1 MPVAT
6 HTIPHCLIT
15 GASRGIGRATALALA
30 ADGWAVSL
38 NYRARAAEAEAVA
51 AAIRSA
57 GGTAQILCAD
67 VADPVQA
74 AALVKDAETAL
85 GPITGLVCNAGV
97 IRSQF
102 TAMTAPEQWRDVLAT
117 NLDGAFFCTKA
128 VIRGMMRQRTG
139 RIVYVSSDAALLGDL
154 MRAAYSASKAG
165 LLGLMRSVSRELAPS
180 GITVNAVAPGIIA
193 TDMTADIPDT
203 RRAKQLAAIPIG
215 RFGEPD
221 EVAAVIRFLLS
232 PEAAFI
238 TGQTLPVDGGL
249 CMSR

>member
-1 MPVAT
+1 MTDAT
-6 HTIPHCLIT
+6 HTLPHCLIT

-30 ADGWAVSL
+30 ADGWSVSL
-38 NYRARAAEAEAVA
+38 NYRTHAAEAEAVA
-51 AAIRSA
+51 ATIRAA
-57 GGTAQILCAD
+57 GGTAEIVGAD
-67 VADPVQA
+67 VADPTQA
-74 AALVKDAETAL
+74 AALVKAAETAL
-85 GPITGLVCNAGV
+85 GPVTGLVCNAGV

-102 TAMTAPEQWRDVLAT
+102 TAMTAPEQWRDVQAT

-139 RIVYVSSDAALLGDL
+139 RIIYVSSDAALLGDL

-203 RRAKQLAAIPIG
+203 RRTKQLAAIPMN
-215 RFGEPD
+215 RFGEPN

-232 PEAAFI
+232 ADAAFI